1 MEVAQ
6 VRAAMKH
13 TNRRSQAGFSLVELL
28 FVAVIIAIL
37 AAISLPGIWN
47 YIKTYRLTGAL
58 SQVTT
63 QLQAARSRAVMKNVN
78 LGVVWA
84 PTNEQIANFVVEDD
98 LRPLS
103 DPIWAAGANWGAL
116 SADEAQAST
125 PLTLDRS
132 VHFVNPN
139 ECDGGGAG
147 NRWGIRFNRLGMAC
161 ALPNTTCG
169 VDPVDPPGD
178 RFIYQDAAGTMFLCV
193 ESNTGLRRM
202 ISIAP
207 GGRPRIVPGYK

>member
-6 VRAAMKH
+6 ARAGMKH
-13 TNRRSQAGFSLVELL
+13 TNRRLQAGFTIIELMV
-28 FVAVIIAIL
+28 VAIIIAIL
-37 AAISLPGIWN
+37 AAISVPGIWS

-84 PTNEQIANFVVEDD
+84 PTNGQISNVVVEDD

-103 DPIWAAGANWGAL
+103 DPEWTAGANWSAL
-116 SADEAQAST
+116 SADEAQAGT
-125 PLTLDRS
+125 PLRLDRT
-132 VHFVNPN
+132 VHFANPTA
-139 ECDGGGAG
+139 CGAGGAG

-161 ALPNTTCG
+161 ALPNTSCG
-169 VDPVDPPGD
+169 VEPEDPPD
-178 RFIYQDAAGTMFLCV
+178 DMFIYQDAAGTMSVCV

-202 ISIAP
+202 ITIAP
-207 GGRPRIVPGYK
+207 GGRARIVPGYK